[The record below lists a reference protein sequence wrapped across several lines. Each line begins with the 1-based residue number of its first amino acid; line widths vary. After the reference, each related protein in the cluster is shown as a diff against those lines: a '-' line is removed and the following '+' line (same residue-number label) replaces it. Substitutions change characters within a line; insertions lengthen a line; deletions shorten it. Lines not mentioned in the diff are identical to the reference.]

1 MLFEKKTDLC
11 DDDIKESWPHHICKI
26 SHKSRRSRPSDGL
39 SQYST
44 LYYTIVTVP
53 PASWPQ
59 TEAAS
64 TSTRTIAKKDSRIV
78 AKESLRDESLAN
90 PLFMRRSYI

>member
-11 DDDIKESWPHHICKI
+11 DNIKESWPHHICKI

-59 TEAAS
+59 TETAS